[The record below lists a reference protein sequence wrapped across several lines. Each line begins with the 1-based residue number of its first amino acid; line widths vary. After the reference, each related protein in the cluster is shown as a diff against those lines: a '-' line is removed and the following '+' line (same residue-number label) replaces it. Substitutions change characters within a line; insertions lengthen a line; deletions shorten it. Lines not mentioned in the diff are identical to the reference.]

1 MVDLRHQILAAR
13 RPTLPQEPSRDP
25 EGLAHNGLTG
35 EVITVKN
42 RFIKRVPLDLFR
54 RASEKSKAAVV
65 TLGGIYYIVGMA
77 KSDTVR
83 LAPSQMDAAGA
94 VADVR
99 KRGLRDLERIGII
112 RFTERGRGKAP
123 TVTILS

>member
-1 MVDLRHQILAAR
+1 MSGAKSVMRDL
-13 RPTLPQEPSRDP
+13 

-35 EVITVKN
+35 EVITAKN
-42 RFIKRVPLDLFR
+42 RFIKRIPLDSFR

-65 TLGGIYYIVGMA
+65 TLAGIYYIAGMA

-94 VADVR
+94 INDVR
-99 KRGLRDLERIGII
+99 KRGLRDLEKIGII

-123 TVTILS
+123 TVTILC

>member
-1 MVDLRHQILAAR
+1 MSNHAAKVK
-13 RPTLPQEPSRDP
+13 DI

-35 EVITVKN
+35 EVIAVEN
-42 RFIKRVPLDLFR
+42 RFIKRIPLDLFR

-65 TLGGIYYIVGMA
+65 TLGGIHYIAGLA

-83 LAPSQMDAAGA
+83 LAPSQMGAAGA

-99 KRGLRDLERIGII
+99 KRGLRDLEEIGII
-112 RFTERGRGKAP
+112 RFTDKGRGKAP
-123 TVTILS
+123 TVTIVR